1 MELMGKVGGKAEL
14 VRLAS
19 CAGMTPTARTPLSQ
33 PDTWPYKEMVRYPG
47 RLLHL
52 FIASTIYPYPVYHLI
67 VQAIRM
73 LIYEY
78 FMSLTSLAKV

>member
-47 RLLHL
+47 YYIYL
-52 FIASTIYPYPVYHLI
+52 IASTIYPYPVYHLI

-73 LIYEY
+73 LIHEY
-78 FMSLTSLAKV
+78 FMSLTSLAKE